1 MRNKLVIATFVL
13 SILALAASG
22 VSLLMYIS
30 DARGGSDNVQSA
42 GAPPANADTTVT
54 LYWPASVNDKYTST
68 GKVYYVDFQD
78 IIHYLGPKSDFRIL
92 VKDGISYDSFMFNID
107 GRIMVKRIG
116 VGTWL
121 TKEQEKWNIVTMWPG
136 DSFLIM
142 PDEFIGPF

>member
-54 LYWPASVNDKYTST
+54 LYWLPV
-68 GKVYYVDFQD
+68 
-78 IIHYLGPKSDFRIL
+78 
-92 VKDGISYDSFMFNID
+92 
-107 GRIMVKRIG
+107 
-116 VGTWL
+116 
-121 TKEQEKWNIVTMWPG
+121 
-136 DSFLIM
+136 
-142 PDEFIGPF
+142 